1 MLKLQNYYRISLLI
15 IGFLLT
21 TCSMVEAAQH
31 SNVKPIKVENYQP
44 LKRKKSSA
52 KQFVKS
58 LFPKKNKLSNDGNRI
73 RNSGMIAFAI
83 GLFSFLLLIFGI
95 ALLFASGG
103 GIVLLLAALAA
114 IVGDIFSIRTLV
126 KIRNSEN
133 PEDYQ
138 GSKIL
143 SIFGLVFSLLTGLIP
158 LALLILA
165 LLTI

>member
-1 MLKLQNYYRISLLI
+1 
-15 IGFLLT
+15 
-21 TCSMVEAAQH
+21 
-31 SNVKPIKVENYQP
+31 
-44 LKRKKSSA
+44 
-52 KQFVKS
+52 
-58 LFPKKNKLSNDGNRI
+58 
-73 RNSGMIAFAI
+73 MIAFAV

-114 IVGDIFSIRTLV
+114 IVGDIFSIRTLA